1 MKKELMS
8 ILACPRCK
16 GELKLEVEVE
26 EGDEVI
32 SGKLNCA
39 TCNLSYP
46 IEDEIPNLLPPEL
59 SGTKDA

>member
-1 MKKELMS
+1 MKKELMN

-39 TCNLSYP
+39 ACNLSYP
-46 IEDEIPNLLPPEL
+46 IEDGIPNLLPPEL
-59 SGTKDA
+59 RSTENT